1 MDHHKVEGR
10 FGVFNGDAKGT
21 VVSINTQ
28 IVSYTFDHAL
38 ETVYEHDRKWFNS
51 NTFALETAN
60 G

>member
-10 FGVFNGDAKGT
+10 FGVYNGDAKGT

-28 IVSYTFDHAL
+28 NVEYTFDHAP
-38 ETVYEHDRKWFNS
+38 ETIYEHDRKWFNS
-51 NTFALETAN
+51 TTYPLEGAN